1 MQSIGGGR
9 TSSQQSPKNRRSHNT
24 AERINCISKVLHVA
38 PTTQLKVHCAQRG
51 AWRPMLW
58 CDVFG
63 LLRSGRRDDADR
75 RTFQPRCYGP
85 AHTGTER
92 LVHGKVTSAVRFV

>member
-1 MQSIGGGR
+1 
-9 TSSQQSPKNRRSHNT
+9 
-24 AERINCISKVLHVA
+24 
-38 PTTQLKVHCAQRG
+38 
-51 AWRPMLW
+51 MLW

-85 AHTGTER
+85 AHTGTDVIGLCR
-92 LVHGKVTSAVRFV
+92 RRSLVRPQAYAPGSYKGLFHLRQLCVNSAEAF

>member
-1 MQSIGGGR
+1 
-9 TSSQQSPKNRRSHNT
+9 
-24 AERINCISKVLHVA
+24 
-38 PTTQLKVHCAQRG
+38 
-51 AWRPMLW
+51 MLW

>member
-1 MQSIGGGR
+1 MTPKTIAPSSRVAAIGLFGLGANIGLFMW
-9 TSSQQSPKNRRSHNT
+9 P
-24 AERINCISKVLHVA
+24 

-63 LLRSGRRDDADR
+63 LLRSRRRDDADR
-75 RTFQPRCYGP
+75 RTFQSRCYGP

-92 LVHGKVTSAVRFV
+92 LVHVQVTGVRYV